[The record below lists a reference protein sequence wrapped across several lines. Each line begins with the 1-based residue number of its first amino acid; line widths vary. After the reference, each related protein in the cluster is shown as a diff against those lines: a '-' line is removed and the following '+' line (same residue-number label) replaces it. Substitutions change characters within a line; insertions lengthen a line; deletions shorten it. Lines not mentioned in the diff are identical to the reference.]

1 MNEILKRTFLC
12 FPVPMEVRSKKN
24 MLYSTLE
31 KSPAQIKWVKNDNL
45 HLTLKFI
52 GYTTESQISKII
64 NILSKITIDYK
75 PFQLIINKTGCF
87 PKKERPRTLFLG
99 VDGQINSLNDLFQNI
114 ETELEKIDIEKD
126 RNQFFPHITLAKIKY
141 PQAHTPDIDL
151 FLKSSYDPIDLS
163 LDRVQFFSSELL
175 PSGAIYTLL
184 KTFPLGEQV

>member
-1 MNEILKRTFLC
+1 MNEKLKRTFLC
-12 FPVPMEVRSKKN
+12 FPVSMEVRSKKN

-31 KSPAQIKWVKNDNL
+31 DSPTHINWVKNDNL

-52 GYTTESQISKII
+52 GYTTESQIPKII
-64 NILSKITIDYK
+64 NILNRITVQYK
-75 PFQLIINKTGCF
+75 PFQIVVNKTGCL

-99 VDGQINSLNDLFQNI
+99 IDGNLNVLNDLYQNI
-114 ETELEKIDIEKD
+114 ENELEIIDIEKD
-126 RNQFFPHITLAKIKY
+126 RNDFFPHITLARIKY
-141 PQAHTPDIDL
+141 PQTHTPDIDL
-151 FLKSSYDPIDLS
+151 FLKSSYDPIELC

>member
-1 MNEILKRTFLC
+1 MNEKLKRTFLC
-12 FPVPMEVRSKKN
+12 FPVPLEVKSKKN

-31 KSPAQIKWVKNDNL
+31 GSPAQINWVKNDNL

-52 GYTTESQISKII
+52 GYTTESQIPKII
-64 NILSKITIDYK
+64 SILSKITIKYK
-75 PFQLIINKTGCF
+75 PFELVINSTGCF

-99 VDGQINSLNDLFQNI
+99 VEGRLNVLSDLFQNI
-114 ETELEKIDIEKD
+114 ENEFEKIDIEKD
-126 RNQFFPHITLAKIKY
+126 RNVFFPHITLARIKY
-141 PQAHTPDIDL
+141 PQIHTPDIDL

>member
-1 MNEILKRTFLC
+1 MNEKLKRTFLC
-12 FPVPMEVRSKKN
+12 FPVPLEVKSKKN

-31 KSPAQIKWVKNDNL
+31 GSPAQINWVKNDNL

-52 GYTTESQISKII
+52 GYTTESQIPKII
-64 NILSKITIDYK
+64 SILSKITIKYK
-75 PFQLIINKTGCF
+75 PFELVINSTGCF
-87 PKKERPRTLFLG
+87 PTKERPRTLFLG
-99 VDGQINSLNDLFQNI
+99 VEGRLNVLSNLFQNI
-114 ETELEKIDIEKD
+114 ENEFEKIDIEKD
-126 RNQFFPHITLAKIKY
+126 RNVFFPHITLARIKY
-141 PQAHTPDIDL
+141 PQIHTPDIDL

>member
-1 MNEILKRTFLC
+1 MNEKLKRTFLC
-12 FPVPMEVRSKKN
+12 FPVPLEVKSKKN

-31 KSPAQIKWVKNDNL
+31 GSPAQINWVKNDNL

-52 GYTTESQISKII
+52 GYTTESQIPKII
-64 NILSKITIDYK
+64 SILSKITIKYK
-75 PFQLIINKTGCF
+75 PFELVINSTGCF
-87 PKKERPRTLFLG
+87 PTKERPRTLFLG
-99 VDGQINSLNDLFQNI
+99 VEGRLNVLSDLFQKI
-114 ETELEKIDIEKD
+114 ENEFEKIDIEKD
-126 RNQFFPHITLAKIKY
+126 RNVFFPHITLARIKY
-141 PQAHTPDIDL
+141 PQIHTPDIDL

>member
-1 MNEILKRTFLC
+1 MNEKLKRTFLC
-12 FPVPMEVRSKKN
+12 FPVPMEVRTKKN

-31 KSPAQIKWVKNDNL
+31 ESPAQIHWVKNDNL

-52 GYTTESQISKII
+52 GYTTESQIPRII
-64 NILSKITIDYK
+64 DILSRITIKYK
-75 PFQLIINKTGCF
+75 PFHLVINNTGCL

-99 VDGQINSLNDLFQNI
+99 VEGQINILKDLFQNI
-114 ETELEKIDIEKD
+114 ETEFEKIDIEKD
-126 RNQFFPHITLAKIKY
+126 RNDFFPHITLARIKY
-141 PQAHTPDIDL
+141 PQTHTPDIDL

>member
-1 MNEILKRTFLC
+1 MNEKLKRTFLC

-31 KSPAQIKWVKNDNL
+31 GSPAQINWVKNDNL

-52 GYTTESQISKII
+52 GYTTESQIPKII
-64 NILSKITIDYK
+64 NILSKITIKYK
-75 PFQLIINKTGCF
+75 PFQLIIKNTGCL

-99 VDGQINSLNDLFQNI
+99 VEGQIKILKDLFQNI
-114 ETELEKIDIEKD
+114 ETEFEKIDIEKD
-126 RNQFFPHITLAKIKY
+126 RNDFFPHITLARIKY
-141 PQAHTPDIDL
+141 PQNHTPDIDL

>member
-1 MNEILKRTFLC
+1 MNEKLKRTFLC

-31 KSPAQIKWVKNDNL
+31 GSPAQINWVKNDNL

-52 GYTTESQISKII
+52 GYTPESQIPRII
-64 NILSKITIDYK
+64 NILSRITMKYK
-75 PFQLIINKTGCF
+75 PFQLVINNTGCL

-99 VDGQINSLNDLFQNI
+99 VEGRIKILKDLFQNI
-114 ETELEKIDIEKD
+114 ETEFEKIDIEKD
-126 RNQFFPHITLAKIKY
+126 RNEFFPHITLARIKY
-141 PQAHTPDIDL
+141 PQNHTPDIDL

>member
-1 MNEILKRTFLC
+1 MNEKLKRTFLC
-12 FPVPMEVRSKKN
+12 FPVPVEVKSKKN

-31 KSPAQIKWVKNDNL
+31 GSPAQINWVKNDNL

-52 GYTTESQISKII
+52 GYTTQSQIPKII
-64 NILSKITIDYK
+64 SILSKITIKYK
-75 PFQLIINKTGCF
+75 PFQLVINSTGCF
-87 PKKERPRTLFLG
+87 PTKERPRTLFLG
-99 VDGQINSLNDLFQNI
+99 IEGRLNVLSDLFQNI
-114 ETELEKIDIEKD
+114 ENEFEKIDIEKD
-126 RNQFFPHITLAKIKY
+126 RNEFFPHITLARIKY
-141 PQAHTPDIDL
+141 PQTLTPDIDL

>member
-1 MNEILKRTFLC
+1 MNEKLKRTFLC

-31 KSPAQIKWVKNDNL
+31 GSPAQINWVKNDNL

-52 GYTTESQISKII
+52 GFTTESQISKIK
-64 NILSKITIDYK
+64 NILSRITIEYK
-75 PFQLIINKTGCF
+75 PFQLVINNTGCL

-99 VDGQINSLNDLFQNI
+99 VEGQINILKDLVQNI
-114 ETELEKIDIEKD
+114 ETEFEKIDIEKD
-126 RNQFFPHITLAKIKY
+126 RNDFFPHITLARIKY
-141 PQAHTPDIDL
+141 PQNHTPDIDL

>member
-1 MNEILKRTFLC
+1 MNEKLKRTFLC
-12 FPVPMEVRSKKN
+12 FPVPIEVRSKKN

-31 KSPAQIKWVKNDNL
+31 GSPAQINWVKNDNL

-52 GYTTESQISKII
+52 GFTTESQISKIK
-64 NILSKITIDYK
+64 NILSRITIEYK
-75 PFQLIINKTGCF
+75 PFQLVINNTGCL

-99 VDGQINSLNDLFQNI
+99 VEGQINILKDLVQNI
-114 ETELEKIDIEKD
+114 ETEFEKIDIEKD
-126 RNQFFPHITLAKIKY
+126 RNDFFPHITLARIKY
-141 PQAHTPDIDL
+141 PQNHTPDIDL

-184 KTFPLGEQV
+184 KTFSLGEQV

>member
-1 MNEILKRTFLC
+1 MNEKLKRTFLC

-31 KSPAQIKWVKNDNL
+31 GSPAQINWVKNDNL

-52 GYTTESQISKII
+52 GYTTEPQIPKII
-64 NILSKITIDYK
+64 NILSKITIEYK
-75 PFQLIINKTGCF
+75 PFQLVINSTGCL
-87 PKKERPRTLFLG
+87 PKKERPRTLFLRLE
-99 VDGQINSLNDLFQNI
+99 GQVNILNGLFQNI
-114 ETELEKIDIEKD
+114 ENEFEYIDIEKD
-126 RNQFFPHITLAKIKY
+126 RNIFFPHITLARIKY
-141 PQAHTPDIDL
+141 PQTHTPDIDL